1 MHEQDLAIIKALIPM
16 AWADGVY
23 ADKEKE
29 TIDALL
35 DAFDADAADKERIHL
50 YANEKR
56 TLDDIDLQELSAP
69 DRRLVIQHAVL
80 LSFVDGEQ
88 GPEELELLGNLVTK
102 LKVPAEEATAI
113 IEAATARAKKNLNLL

>member
-35 DAFDADAADKERIHL
+35 EAFDADAADKERIHL

-80 LSFVDGEQ
+80 LSFVDGSQ
-88 GPEELELLGNLVTK
+88 GPEELELLANLVTK
-102 LKVPAEEATAI
+102 LKVPADEAKEI
-113 IEAATARAKKNLNLL
+113 IEAATVRAKKNLNLL

>member
-35 DAFDADAADKERIHL
+35 EAFDADAAEKERIHL

-88 GPEELELLGNLVTK
+88 GPEELELLANLVTK
-102 LKVPAEEATAI
+102 LKVPADEAKQI

>member
-23 ADKEKE
+23 AEKEKE
-29 TIDALL
+29 TVEALL
-35 DAFDADAADKERIHL
+35 DAFDADAAEKERIHQ

-69 DRRLVIQHAVL
+69 DRRLVIQHSVL
-80 LSFVDGEQ
+80 MSFVDGSQ
-88 GPEELELLGNLVTK
+88 GPEEIALLANLVTK
-102 LKVPAEEATAI
+102 LKVPAEEATTI
-113 IEAATARAKKNLNLL
+113 IEAATARAKKSLNLL

>member
-88 GPEELELLGNLVTK
+88 GPEELALLGNLVTK

>member
-35 DAFDADAADKERIHL
+35 EAFDADAADKERVHL

-88 GPEELELLGNLVTK
+88 GPEEVELLANLVTK
-102 LKVPAEEATAI
+102 LKVPADEAKEI
-113 IEAATARAKKNLNLL
+113 IDAATARAKKNLNLL

>member
-23 ADKEKE
+23 DDKEKE

-35 DAFDADAADKERIHL
+35 EAFDADAAEKERIHQ
-50 YANEKR
+50 YAAEKR

-80 LSFVDGEQ
+80 LSFVDGSQ
-88 GPEELELLGNLVTK
+88 GPEEIALLANLVTK
-102 LKVPAEEATAI
+102 LKVPAAEATEI
-113 IEAATARAKKNLNLL
+113 IEAATVRAKKNLKLL